1 MTPFHLATLLL
12 CLTLLGG
19 CASFPEVDA
28 ATRNVVAGPAPMLSP
43 VDEILAQADALGQG
57 EAASGSLQARAAALR
72 AKAARLRRM

>member
-1 MTPFHLATLLL
+1 MTRLCIKPLFL
-12 CLTLLGG
+12 CLAVLGG

-28 ATRNVVAGPAPMLSP
+28 ATRKADGPAPMLGP

-57 EAASGSLQARAAALR
+57 EAASGSMQARAAALR